1 MVPEQRQTETW
12 VAKARQGDTAALA
25 KLLTTFHP
33 RLRARVEARLDPA
46 LRGQLGPDDV
56 LQEVYLEVF
65 RQIGHFE
72 YRGPG
77 SFQAWL
83 FAILDHTTIDAIRAV
98 QRRAR
103 HVGEAPVTRPA
114 PPLNGS
120 YWNLFDQLYAD
131 TGTPS
136 RVVRRQEA
144 ITVLRSCLGELSELH
159 RQVIEWRYLQ
169 ELPLAEVAVRLGK
182 SEGAVVA
189 LTQRALRALRAA
201 MDGRGDV
208 TRGGC
213 A

>member
-12 VAKARQGDTAALA
+12 VAKARQGDTVALA
-25 KLLTTFHP
+25 KLLTTLHP

-46 LRGQLGPDDV
+46 WRGQLAPDDL

-65 RQIGHFE
+65 RQIGQFE
-72 YRGPG
+72 YRGRG
-77 SFQAWL
+77 SFLAWVC
-83 FAILDHTTIDAIRAV
+83 AILDHTTIDAVRAV

-103 HVGEAPVTRPA
+103 HLGPA
-114 PPLNGS
+114 ALAGPRQPPDGS
-120 YWNLFDQLYAD
+120 YWNLFDQLYVD

-136 RVVRRQEA
+136 RVARRQEA
-144 ITVLRSCLGELSELH
+144 VTVLRSCLRDLSDGH

-169 ELPLAEVAVRLGK
+169 ELPLADVAARLGK

-201 MDGRGDV
+201 MDHRGDV
-208 TRGGC
+208 TRGGW

>member
-12 VAKARQGDTAALA
+12 VAKARQGDTVALA
-25 KLLTTFHP
+25 KLLTTLHP

-46 LRGQLGPDDV
+46 WRGQLGPDDV
-56 LQEVYLEVF
+56 LQDVYLEVF
-65 RQIGHFE
+65 RQIGQFE

-77 SFQAWL
+77 SFLAWVST
-83 FAILDHTTIDAIRAV
+83 ILDHTTIDKLRAV
-98 QRRAR
+98 RRRAR
-103 HVGEAPVTRPA
+103 RLGGPAVVTGPGQ
-114 PPLNGS
+114 PSGDS

-131 TGTPS
+131 SGTPS

-144 ITVLRSCLGELSELH
+144 ITVLRSCLGDLSELH

-169 ELPLAEVAVRLGK
+169 ELPLAEVAARLGK

-201 MDGRGDV
+201 MDNRGDV
-208 TRGGC
+208 TRGQ
-213 A
+213 